1 MQSSTPMTAE
11 SWLLS
16 RSAETT
22 GLDYDG
28 HHVLRATDLRFSLGG
43 RRMFPVRLRPDPEEP
58 RRLLAAVDSVLAR
71 RSDDDDVEALE
82 ISFVYRDCHDEC
94 VFMESRG
101 KAGSHYEY
109 LTRHEHAADVTSA
122 HLARWLRFVERR
134 VTGSFTLA
142 VPTVPP
148 SKSVD
153 EGGDGDNAHVR
164 ELIAE
169 LPASARATTMS
180 LALGNAT
187 LKVPVAGVGAF
198 HALTDLVLRLAR
210 IDPSG
215 ADEHNLGRM
224 LSSSCCPRLR
234 RLQLEYIVGIATLR
248 LDAADTLEDLR
259 LESLPDML
267 SVDVNAPG
275 LRELHIFL
283 PEEAAAT
290 RVSAPRLEM
299 VSCSGTSDHLPL
311 ELAGGASANVRRLQ
325 SLGLWSHGHP
335 PGHPEGYINAGVVW
349 LLEQCSAAESLNVN
363 ISPPFCEE
371 MGSEEIMSLMPAL
384 PNVTDLEIEITMS
397 SGHRFGASV
406 ARFIRQCSNVRLLS
420 VDVKDTYYTLC
431 TNPRCFCGS
440 DCEGNVEM
448 SLPHLIEAKVSGV
461 RPVED
466 HMNLVRRLVT
476 SAPMLERMTVEF
488 ESWSPS
494 WKKDRGYRVVVKDD
508 LPACD
513 GARWICLD
521 PVVVWIRLCVFK
533 LDPFDL
539 RYSSIA
545 MVAVLVR

>member
-1 MQSSTPMTAE
+1 MRLIAGIEEIDRDLEARIHAMQPSTPMTAE

-22 GLDYDG
+22 GLDYDE
-28 HHVLRATDLRFSLGG
+28 HHVLRATDLHFSLGG

-58 RRLLAAVDSVLAR
+58 RRLLAAVDSALAR
-71 RSDDDDVEALE
+71 RSDDDVEALE

-94 VFMESRG
+94 IFMESRG
-101 KAGSHYEY
+101 KSGSLCEY

-153 EGGDGDNAHVR
+153 EGGDGDDAHVR

-198 HALTDLVLRLAR
+198 HALTDLVLRVAR
-210 IDPSG
+210 IEPGG

-224 LSSSCCPRLR
+224 LSSTCCLRLR
-234 RLQLEYIVGIATLR
+234 HLQLEYIAGIATLR
-248 LDAADTLEDLR
+248 LDAAGTLEDLR
-259 LESLPDML
+259 LDSLPNML
-267 SVDVNAPG
+267 SVD
-275 LRELHIFL
+275 
-283 PEEAAAT
+283 
-290 RVSAPRLEM
+290 
-299 VSCSGTSDHLPL
+299 
-311 ELAGGASANVRRLQ
+311 
-325 SLGLWSHGHP
+325 
-335 PGHPEGYINAGVVW
+335 GYINAGAVS
-349 LLEQCSAAESLNVN
+349 LLEQCSAAESLNVD

-371 MGSEEIMSLMPAL
+371 MGSEEVMSLVPAL
-384 PNVTDLEIEITMS
+384 PNVTNLEIEISMS

-420 VDVKDTYYTLC
+420 IDVKDTYYTLC
-431 TNPRCFCGS
+431 TDPRCLCGS
-440 DCEGNVEM
+440 DCEGDVEM
-448 SLPHLIEAKVSGV
+448 SLPHLREAKVSAV
-461 RPVED
+461 RPVDD
-466 HMNLVRRLVT
+466 HMNLVRLLVT

-494 WKKDRGYRVVVKDD
+494 WKKDRGYTVVVKDD
-508 LPACD
+508 LPACN
-513 GARWICLD
+513 GARWTPGGDDGLCYEWTPEKPDGEAIEEEALEA
-521 PVVVWIRLCVFK
+521 RLSK
-533 LDPFDL
+533 FD
-539 RYSSIA
+539 I
-545 MVAVLVR
+545 